1 MSHVFIS
8 YSHEDAD
15 FVSRLDEIFQDEHIN
30 TWVDKKRL
38 KAGENWR
45 EAIDREIKNSFALI
59 VVLSPHAVVS
69 PYVTYEWSFALGIG
83 LEIIPVICR
92 QIKFDD
98 NSQKNREIENQLTS
112 ELEDINHRYHI
123 KISKPSIHPRLDV
136 FQYIDLSHE
145 DDNSP
150 KWQEII
156 TLIKEKQQNFR
167 PHSINV
173 PREAPQ
179 IVHDMVK
186 ELNSVNEEQRKK
198 AIVNLW
204 DMDSPYVEDILI
216 KALQHQLPD
225 VRQWSARGLGVRKCE
240 KSLPELS
247 KLLQNDKFESVRE
260 WVLDAVIKIGG
271 HDIIPTLI
279 VASKDPKKEIRS
291 KAIQEL
297 ARTEDIVVLEPLI
310 EALADKDEYL
320 RIITPSAIAKIGEKA
335 IPKLI
340 EALEHSNPLIR
351 SGVKKALG
359 IIGTPEAQEALK
371 KHR

>member
-30 TWVDKKRL
+30 TWVDRKRL
-38 KAGENWR
+38 KAGDNWR
-45 EAIDREIKNSFALI
+45 DVIDREIKNAFALI

-98 NSQKNREIENQLTS
+98 NAQKNREIENQLTS

-123 KISKPSIHPRLDV
+123 KIPKPLIHPRLDV

-150 KWQEII
+150 KWQDLIAQ
-156 TLIKEKQQNFR
+156 IKEKQQNFR
-167 PHSINV
+167 PHSVNV

-179 IVHDMVK
+179 IVHDMVEK
-186 ELNSVNEEQRKK
+186 LNSGDKEVRKN
-198 AIVNLW
+198 AIIDLW

-216 KALQHQLPD
+216 KALRHQLPD

-240 KSLPELS
+240 RSLPELS
-247 KLLQNDKFESVRE
+247 KLLQNDKFASVRE
-260 WVLDAVIKIGG
+260 WALDAVIKIGG
-271 HDIIPTLI
+271 DEIIPTLI
-279 VASKDPKKEIRS
+279 VASKDPENNIRS

-297 ARTEDIVVLEPLI
+297 GKTENIIALESLI

-320 RIITPSAIAKIGEKA
+320 RIITPPAIAKIGEKA
-335 IPKLI
+335 VPSLI
-340 EALEHSNPLIR
+340 EALEHSNPLIK

-359 IIGTPEAQEALK
+359 MIGTPESQEALK
-371 KHR
+371 KYR